1 MTSKLDR
8 LMREAEDIKDPAVA
22 VHLARIEGRLD
33 GMKVSNDNLGKTLE
47 TVVLELRE
55 VSKISQRYTIHDDSV
70 KRIWEEIDKRDK
82 KWDER
87 FEVLSNGHGGTKDKV
102 NKIFYF
108 SAGVSAVGTTLL
120 AVILWIVVKE
130 MDKTTDAEVRLRA
143 VENHLI
149 ADPIRPLRPK

>member
-1 MTSKLDR
+1 
-8 LMREAEDIKDPAVA
+8 MREAEDIKDPAVA

-87 FEVLSNGHGGTKDKV
+87 FEVLSSGHGGTKDKV

-130 MDKTTDAEVRLRA
+130 MDKTIQTDVRLRA

>member
-1 MTSKLDR
+1 MS
-8 LMREAEDIKDPAVA
+8 EAADIKDPAVA
-22 VHLARIEGRLD
+22 VHLARIEGRLE
-33 GMKVSNDNLGKTLE
+33 GMKVSNDNLSKQLE
-47 TVVLELRE
+47 TVVAELRE
-55 VSKISQRYTIHDDSV
+55 VSKVSQRYSLQDESV

-87 FEVLSNGHGGTKDKV
+87 FEVLSSGHGGTKDKV

>member
-1 MTSKLDR
+1 
-8 LMREAEDIKDPAVA
+8 MREAEDIKDPAVA

-87 FEVLSNGHGGTKDKV
+87 FEVLSSGHGGTKDKV

-130 MDKTTDAEVRLRA
+130 MDKATNVESRIRA

>member
-1 MTSKLDR
+1 
-8 LMREAEDIKDPAVA
+8 MREAEDIKDPAVA

-87 FEVLSNGHGGTKDKV
+87 FEVLSSGHGGTKDKV

>member
-1 MTSKLDR
+1 
-8 LMREAEDIKDPAVA
+8 MREAEDIKDPAVA

-130 MDKTTDAEVRLRA
+130 MDKATNVESRIRA